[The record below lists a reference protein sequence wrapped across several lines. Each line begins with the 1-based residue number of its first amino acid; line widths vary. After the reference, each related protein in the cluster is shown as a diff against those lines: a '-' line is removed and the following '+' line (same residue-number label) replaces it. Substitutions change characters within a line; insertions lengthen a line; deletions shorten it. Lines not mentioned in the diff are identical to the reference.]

1 VTHEYQGSVEVLVV
15 LLDVVRVILHR
26 LSLVKGIEVEAG
38 VVGLDG
44 LEERSESILKAMR
57 VQRLAIRATYGLQT
71 YHFGSICS
79 GGESLSP
86 FSSMLARAA

>member
-57 VQRLAIRATYGLQT
+57 VQRLAIRATYGLKRTILDQ
-71 YHFGSICS
+71 FVAVG
-79 GGESLSP
+79 SP
-86 FSSMLARAA
+86 FRPFLP